1 MLTRNSIMWKGYRSL
16 TTTSRSEKSNA
27 NLNNLLKYF
36 SGKKCFVGDFNFR
49 NINWAIA
56 HNEESKETQFIE
68 TIRAIAIFISTYW
81 NQHKVEVLII
91 HRQLT

>member
-1 MLTRNSIMWKGYRSL
+1 MP
-16 TTTSRSEKSNA
+16 
-27 NLNNLLKYF
+27 
-36 SGKKCFVGDFNFR
+36 
-49 NINWAIA
+49 

-81 NQHKVEVLII
+81 NQHKVELLII